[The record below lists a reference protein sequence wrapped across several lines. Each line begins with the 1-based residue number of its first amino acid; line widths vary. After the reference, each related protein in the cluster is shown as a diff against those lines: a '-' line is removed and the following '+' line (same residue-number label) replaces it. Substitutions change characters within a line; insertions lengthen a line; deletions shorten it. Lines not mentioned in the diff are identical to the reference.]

1 MVDGHDGGSPRR
13 AWWLDSLNPVE
24 NLQALADVQRFGR
37 RTAERI
43 ADRMVAASED
53 GIDDGADEDL
63 GALARRFRADTARV
77 TDLWADLVDRAI
89 EVVSTLASRA
99 TGGAAEQDDGER
111 ELLLGPVAPGQT
123 ATTVFWVHNPTP
135 IPVPAVEAHC
145 APPRSH
151 LCHELAPSSI
161 SFDPP
166 GFDTLPARSSCGV
179 EITVTVP
186 PGTAPATYGTMVFLS
201 NVRDFSLPLTVAVV
215 PEPLG

>member
-53 GIDDGADEDL
+53 GADEEGDYDL
-63 GALARRFRADTARV
+63 GALSRRFRADTARI
-77 TDLWADLVDRAI
+77 TDLWADLVDRAV

-99 TGGAAEQDDGER
+99 AGAAAEQDRTDR
-111 ELLLGPVAPGQT
+111 ELLLGPIAPGQT
-123 ATTVFWVHNPTP
+123 ATAVFWVHNPTS
-135 IPVPAVEAHC
+135 IPVPTVTAHC
-145 APPRSH
+145 APLRSH

-166 GFDTLPARSSCGV
+166 SFDTLPARSSCGV

-186 PGTAPATYGTMVFLS
+186 AEAAPAAYGTMVFLS
-201 NVRDFSLPLTVAVV
+201 NVPDFSLPLTVAVV